1 MTSLI
6 GSTMEVSRGNVY
18 VYEFPG
24 YEQFAMD
31 IDLLIEANQNCHFN
45 LISRLPARRLLDKID
60 ISSMETYWLANAKG
74 TYVIQPLLRDITAMI
89 YQKQKEHF
97 NLFIIDGLE
106 QIYEECDD
114 VDALLIEITHL
125 VDGIKSLNSS
135 AMFCIDS
142 LAFEQ
147 KFIVKLNYLTQRME
161 VKQDQEFD
169 SAVLETEDFEE
180 HVDQQIEFELGID
193 GGPRMAYLS
202 RLPEIGFT
210 REILVKRILQ
220 WRRMGIDVS
229 GIEPAL
235 SYNEDKAY
243 MLYRAI
249 EEDVRRATELERFIH
264 ENQDLLDVTQIAI
277 DMFRIRQLTGLDEL
291 EQRYYSLPS

>member
-1 MTSLI
+1 MTSLT

-31 IDLLIEANQNCHFN
+31 IDLLIETNHNCHFN

-74 TYVIQPLLRDITAMI
+74 THVIQPLLRDITAMI
-89 YQKQKEHF
+89 YQKQKNQF
-97 NLFIIDGLE
+97 NFFIIDGLE
-106 QIYEECDD
+106 QVYEECDD
-114 VDALLIEITHL
+114 VDALLTEITHL
-125 VDGIKSLNSS
+125 VDGIKSLNASV
-135 AMFCIDS
+135 MFCIDS

-147 KFIVKLNYLTQRME
+147 KFIVKLNYLTQRMDI
-161 VKQDQEFD
+161 KQDQEFESTD
-169 SAVLETEDFEE
+169 LQIEDVEE
-180 HVDQQIEFELGID
+180 HVEQHIEFELGID

-243 MLYRAI
+243 LLYRTI
-249 EEDVRRATELERFIH
+249 EENVRRATELERFIH
-264 ENQDLLDVTQIAI
+264 ENQDLLDVTQVAI